1 MLSNMNI
8 KSKEE
13 HPKSMQIPE
22 CAEEYLALLYDILKR
37 ILSGTERM
45 FDVRKQ
51 KLPNLNRLKR
61 QHPSEHIIIHE
72 MFGTKIQPR
81 CKHIKDSTG

>member
-45 FDVRKQ
+45 FDVRK
-51 KLPNLNRLKR
+51 
-61 QHPSEHIIIHE
+61 
-72 MFGTKIQPR
+72 
-81 CKHIKDSTG
+81 